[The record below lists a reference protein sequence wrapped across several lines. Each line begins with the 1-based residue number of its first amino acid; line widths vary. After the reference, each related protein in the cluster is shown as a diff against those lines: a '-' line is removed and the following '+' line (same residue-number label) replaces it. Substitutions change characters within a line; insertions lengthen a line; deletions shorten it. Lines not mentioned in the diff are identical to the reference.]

1 MYLSLSID
9 LAPEE
14 TGAEGFRSFTTRLR
28 DIDAAAPDLVIL
40 GGERDGAVVPGR
52 IEGLVNL
59 PWVAGQI
66 THAAVAAALPALHG
80 LPFHVARALSA
91 IDFVSGGRAGWLPVC
106 TNHDAIDRAYGRAY
120 AIADGDAPAKYD
132 DFIRA
137 TQALWDS
144 WDQDALIID
153 KARGDYL
160 DSAKVRRVDYRGPY
174 FSTMGPLNAARPP
187 QGYPLLVRDL
197 ADLSAASD
205 LPADIALLAAETV
218 AEADAAIARL
228 RQAPGT
234 AGAAILLKIGGAFPL
249 DAAMQVAGADGVH
262 LTGLPDARTV
272 AAARAM
278 LPVTAGGDGTA
289 RARFGMAMPANPFTQ
304 KALV

>member
-1 MYLSLSID
+1 MYVSLSID

-14 TGAEGFRSFTTRLR
+14 TGADGFRSFTTRLR

-40 GGERDGAVVPGR
+40 GGEHDGAVVPGR

-66 THAAVAAALPALHG
+66 TQAAVAAALPALHG

-106 TNHDAIDRAYGRAY
+106 ANHDAIDRAYGAAY
-120 AIADGDAPAKYD
+120 AITDGDAPAKYD

-137 TQALWDS
+137 TQALLDS

-197 ADLSAASD
+197 ADLSGSSE
-205 LPADIALLAAETV
+205 LPADIALLSATSV

-234 AGAAILLKIGGAFPL
+234 AGAAILLKIGGALPL

-262 LTGLPDARTV
+262 LTDLPDARTV

-278 LPVTAGGDGTA
+278 LPVTAGSDGTA
-289 RARFGMAMPANPFTQ
+289 RARFGMAMPVNPFTQ